1 MPNPGETRQKILQL
15 SQLNLQSTFAAA
27 GALRK
32 DIENQL
38 RSIEY
43 LAREQIL
50 QVTALRRR
58 KLIVKNHRGHL
69 LILTRILDQLCLAA
83 TDVIRS
89 RRFRQLLRDCIDDF
103 GARGARQFA
112 QFFEHAV
119 FKHCFYSLIDAGIKL
134 FSIAKNEDTWS
145 RFAVRSATRTC
156 HDTRA
161 PRLAER
167 GGYRPLVTLRG
178 RWFPGE

>member
-1 MPNPGETRQKILQL
+1 MPHPGETRQKILQL

-58 KLIVKNHRGHL
+58 KLIVKNHRGHM
-69 LILTRILDQLCLAA
+69 LILTSILDQLCLAA
-83 TDVIRS
+83 TDVIRI
-89 RRFRQLLRDCIDDF
+89 RRLWHLYRVCIAD
-103 GARGARQFA
+103 
-112 QFFEHAV
+112 
-119 FKHCFYSLIDAGIKL
+119 Y
-134 FSIAKNEDTWS
+134 
-145 RFAVRSATRTC
+145 
-156 HDTRA
+156 
-161 PRLAER
+161 
-167 GGYRPLVTLRG
+167 
-178 RWFPGE
+178 

>member
-1 MPNPGETRQKILQL
+1 MPHPGETRQKILQL

-89 RRFRQLLRDCIDDF
+89 RRFRQLLRDRINDF
-103 GARGARQFA
+103 GASRTRQFA
-112 QFFEHAV
+112 QVFESILQVPFRDALLFQANQERALLCSFRTRFNHPFARTPENLRRSESIRSNIPA
-119 FKHCFYSLIDAGIKL
+119 SL
-134 FSIAKNEDTWS
+134 
-145 RFAVRSATRTC
+145 
-156 HDTRA
+156 
-161 PRLAER
+161 
-167 GGYRPLVTLRG
+167 
-178 RWFPGE
+178 